1 MKCEMSEWNELA
13 TEIVNSLDF
22 LQNTSITS
30 YCNFLVLLFFLGD

>member
-13 TEIVNSLDF
+13 TEIVDSLDF

-30 YCNFLVLLFFLGD
+30 YCVYFMTILIF